1 MKAGMVF
8 PDGAWQE
15 VRFGLF
21 VPTLDYGG
29 SAWGREVLDPW
40 VSAHS
45 SILAALRRQLA
56 VAHGLPP

>member
-1 MKAGMVF
+1 MVF

-29 SAWGREVLDPW
+29 SAWGRDVLDPW

-45 SILAALRRQLA
+45 SILVALRRQLA